1 MQKLTLF
8 SVLKIIGF
16 LMFFMFCQQK
26 KEESFIDTISKVSLV
41 SLATSSSKCQI
52 SSANNTDYFV
62 SGSVPD
68 GGSTAVERIS
78 TQSGNTSLEIY
89 YPTGSS
95 VSLPILVLFQ
105 GGNVH
110 SSFYSK
116 YAARLASS
124 GYVVYAGNRC
134 DIFIVQY
141 FLYPAVSLGNKVL
154 ELAKTQNTD
163 SSSTLFGRMDISKIG
178 FLGHSLGGVV
188 GLYAMNKICE
198 FPFCSS
204 DYAFLSEVKAGVF
217 YGSGLGGSFSQSK
230 FYIGSNGKGIPTGY
244 IQGSVDGANKPAT
257 GLASYTNAI
266 ATKAYFSV
274 DGANHYGITDVNNP
288 FGANIESSTGT
299 LSQSTA
305 ISKIAESSLIFLD
318 AYIKSDTTALN
329 KIINSTSG
337 ITNVTVTGEQ

>member
-1 MQKLTLF
+1 MQKLSKF
-8 SVLKIIGF
+8 SVLKISGF
-16 LMFFMFCQQK
+16 LIFFIFCQQK
-26 KEESFIDTISKVSLV
+26 KEESLIDTFSKVSLV
-41 SLATSSSKCQI
+41 SLASSSSKCQI
-52 SSANNTDYFV
+52 SSVSNTDYFV
-62 SGSVPD
+62 SGSTPD
-68 GGSTAVERIS
+68 GASTAVERIS
-78 TQSGNTSLEIY
+78 SQSGNTSIEIY

-154 ELAKTQNTD
+154 ALAKTQNTD
-163 SSSTLFGRMDISKIG
+163 SSSPLFGRIDTSKIG

-198 FPFCSS
+198 FPFCNS

-230 FYIGSNGKGIPTGY
+230 FYTGSNGKGIPTGY

-266 ATKAYFSV
+266 PTKVYFAV
-274 DGANHYGITDVNNP
+274 DGTNHYGITDVNNP
-288 FGANIESSTGT
+288 FGANTESSTGT
-299 LSQSTA
+299 LSQANA

-318 AYIKSDTTALN
+318 AYIKSDSTALN
-329 KIINSTSG
+329 KIINSSSG
-337 ITNVTVTGEQ
+337 ITNVTITGEQ